1 MSQPIKVAIVDDHQT
16 IIDGYV
22 ARLNPEPDIQVV
34 AASRYGDKLPA
45 ILAEYRPDVLILDV
59 NVPTSALNDH
69 PYPILHEIR
78 RAHETYP
85 HMAILVISMHAGR
98 ALVRAAIAAGAGGY
112 LLKEDYRNLAN
123 LASIVRAGA
132 GGSIC
137 LSRKAQEYL
146 TQSPEE
152 RELLTLRQQEVL
164 SILAANPAM
173 TSLELAQQ
181 LGITDSTVRNILS
194 ATYSR
199 LKVSNRTEAILKA
212 RQLGLITPDLPDL
225 PDLPGMEASEPA

>member
-22 ARLNPEPDIQVV
+22 ARLNPEPDISVV
-34 AASRYGDKLPA
+34 ATTRYGDQLPA
-45 ILAEYRPDVLILDV
+45 ILGEHRPDVLILDV
-59 NVPTSALNDH
+59 NVPTSAESDN

-78 RAHETYP
+78 RSHEAYP
-85 HMAILVISMHAGR
+85 NMAILVISMHASR

-112 LLKEDYRNLAN
+112 LLKEDYRNLTN
-123 LASIVRAGA
+123 LASIVRATA
-132 GGSIC
+132 GGSVIY
-137 LSRKAQEYL
+137 SRKAQEYL

-152 RELLTLRQQEVL
+152 RELLTGRQQEVL

-173 TSLELAQQ
+173 TSLELAQR
-181 LGITDSTVRNILS
+181 LGVTDSTVRNLLS
-194 ATYSR
+194 VTYSR

-212 RQLGLITPDLPDL
+212 RQLGLITPDLPDV
-225 PDLPGMEASEPA
+225 EASHLA